1 MKDITISNA
10 FRTKETSPALSILQA
25 VVSAICPKKLR
36 NPTANKRIHAMYV
49 FGIMSS
55 KVVISKDVK

>member
-36 NPTANKRIHAMYV
+36 NPTANKRIQAMYE
-49 FGIMSS
+49 FGMISF
-55 KVVISKDVK
+55 KEIISKDVK